1 MVSPKYLFYQMGWRL
16 GASLK
21 TSKTLRPRMGDREC
35 LLTELCFVA
44 LLTTL
49 LQLMGCCMHGIFLK
63 PRFLFV
69 FTPQS
74 QRCSCWC
81 VYDFDDEIFIAEHET
96 KSHTVKTS
104 LCLYQTCTNIFPN
117 SNCFHQQLIISGDL
131 QSANFKVSAI
141 LNSESEWPLFFESC
155 WSVCALCACLAPDL
169 SFE

>member
-1 MVSPKYLFYQMGWRL
+1 MLLSKSKCQKCKKFSWNIPHLALEATWEESYSSKCLIFTPIKSVKKYMVSQ
-16 GASLK
+16 SN
-21 TSKTLRPRMGDREC
+21 
-35 LLTELCFVA
+35 
-44 LLTTL
+44 
-49 LQLMGCCMHGIFLK
+49 
-63 PRFLFV
+63 
-69 FTPQS
+69 FTKWVY

-117 SNCFHQQLIISGDL
+117 SNCFHQQLIIRGDL